1 MVLMSAGK
9 AALNQASITNRPTCG
24 GNKKA
29 GLMTYSNLRGAS
41 SLVGKISCRGRTAN
55 CLHYPLNECPQS
67 YREGGRNQLTSGGVG
82 RTSVIASRGR
92 GQFVLGSFR

>member
-9 AALNQASITNRPTCG
+9 AARNQASITNRPTCG

-29 GLMTYSNLRGAS
+29 GLITYSNLMGAH
-41 SLVGKISCRGRTAN
+41 SLMGKRFCKGRFAN
-55 CLHYPLNECPQS
+55 CLHYPLYECPKS

-82 RTSVIASRGR
+82 KASLLASRGR

>member
-9 AALNQASITNRPTCG
+9 AARNQASITNRPTCG

-29 GLMTYSNLRGAS
+29 GLITYSNL
-41 SLVGKISCRGRTAN
+41 VGVHVPTRNT
-55 CLHYPLNECPQS
+55 LHYPLYECPQS

-82 RTSVIASRGR
+82 RASLLASRGR